1 MKKLPQRGDVWWAYL
16 DPTVGHE
23 QLGRRPVVIISAD
36 EYQAAETELVLIILL
51 TSTHRSFPSRVP
63 IVPPDGGLT
72 SPSDILIDQLRAIST
87 TRLGKRIGSLKPATL
102 WVISQRLR
110 LLLDLD

>member
-1 MKKLPQRGDVWWAYL
+1 MWWAYL

-36 EYQAAETELVLIILL
+36 EYQAAETELVLIIPI
-51 TSTHRSFPSRVP
+51 TSAHRSFPSRIP
-63 IVPPDGGLT
+63 IVPPDGDLT
-72 SPSDILIDQLRAIST
+72 APSDALIDQLRAIST
-87 TRLGKRIGSLKPATL
+87 RRLGKKIGSLKPATL
-102 WVISQRLR
+102 WIISQRLR